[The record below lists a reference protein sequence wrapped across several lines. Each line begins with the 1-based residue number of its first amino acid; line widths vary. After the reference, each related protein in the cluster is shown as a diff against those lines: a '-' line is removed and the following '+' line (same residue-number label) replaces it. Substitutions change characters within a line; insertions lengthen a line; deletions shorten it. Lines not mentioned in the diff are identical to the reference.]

1 MTTNIFCSN
10 YLEIQE
16 NDKIDD
22 MNMNIFDTQGLIGES
37 GEQENYISYSF
48 YNNDFDYDI
57 DGISPDHYPLEN
69 DLKNSKANEGNLV
82 SNKEEIFPIEDQK
95 NSFLGKKTHL
105 NEENKIIFKKNRN
118 NLCNNIFK
126 TLNDKNDKSSSINDN
141 NNNNNLT
148 NETSSGNSNNNNNN
162 NKIAYSNIRCDSLLI
177 KFKSFLGK
185 SFITF
190 LNDKLKKSA
199 KRRIKL
205 FSFNYKK
212 FTLNVSYSENQKWF
226 NEKMKDLLVLGSEPN
241 QLKNEKA
248 LKSIYK
254 RKEEEF
260 NEIKYLL
267 ELSYKEIIQ
276 RFYRSNFFENFK
288 KQQKIIQLNENFK
301 KVMNNS
307 ILDQDG
313 FINFICSRRG
323 NKGKQEDDDIDSV

>member
-1 MTTNIFCSN
+1 MNTNIFYPN
-10 YLEIQE
+10 YLELQE
-16 NDKIDD
+16 NDKID

-69 DLKNSKANEGNLV
+69 DLKNSKASEGNLV
-82 SNKEEIFPIEDQK
+82 SNKDEIFPIEDQK

-148 NETSSGNSNNNNNN
+148 NETSSSNSNNNNNN

-276 RFYRSNFFENFK
+276 KFYRSNFFENFK

-323 NKGKQEDDDIDSV
+323 NKGKQEDADIDSV

>member
-1 MTTNIFCSN
+1 MIKNIFCSN
-10 YLEIQE
+10 YLELQE
-16 NDKIDD
+16 DDKIDD
-22 MNMNIFDTQGLIGES
+22 MNINIFDTQDLIGES
-37 GEQENYISYSF
+37 REKKNYISYNF
-48 YNNDFDYDI
+48 YSNDFDYDI
-57 DGISPDHYPLEN
+57 DSINQEYYPLEN
-69 DLKNSKANEGNLV
+69 DLKSSKTNEENLV
-82 SNKEEIFPIEDQK
+82 SNKEDIFPTEAQK
-95 NSFLGKKTHL
+95 NVFLGKKTLL
-105 NEENKIIFKKNRN
+105 NEENKVIFKKNRN
-118 NLCNNIFK
+118 NLYNNIFK

-148 NETSSGNSNNNNNN
+148 NETSSSNNNNNN
-162 NKIAYSNIRCDSLLI
+162 NKIAYSNMRCDSLLI

-185 SFITF
+185 SFISF
-190 LNDKLKKSA
+190 INDKLKKST

-248 LKSIYK
+248 LKSIYR

-267 ELSYKEIIQ
+267 ESSYIEIIK
-276 RFYRSNFFENFK
+276 RFYRSKFFENFK
-288 KQQKIIQLNENFK
+288 KQQKIIQLDDNFK
-301 KVMNNS
+301 KVMNSS

-313 FINFICSRRG
+313 FINFICSRKG
-323 NKGKQEDDDIDSV
+323 NKGKQEDADIDSV

>member
-1 MTTNIFCSN
+1 MNTNIFYPN
-10 YLEIQE
+10 YLELQE
-16 NDKIDD
+16 NDKID

-69 DLKNSKANEGNLV
+69 DLKNSKASEGNLV
-82 SNKEEIFPIEDQK
+82 SNKDEIFPIEDQK

-323 NKGKQEDDDIDSV
+323 NKGKQEDDVIYSL

>member
-1 MTTNIFCSN
+1 MNTNIFYPN
-10 YLEIQE
+10 YLELQE
-16 NDKIDD
+16 NDKIDV
-22 MNMNIFDTQGLIGES
+22 NVNIFDTQGLIGES

-260 NEIKYLL
+260 NEIKFLL

-323 NKGKQEDDDIDSV
+323 NKGKQEDDGIYSL

>member
-1 MTTNIFCSN
+1 MTSNIFCSN
-10 YLEIQE
+10 YLELQE
-16 NDKIDD
+16 DVKIDE
-22 MNMNIFDTQGLIGES
+22 MNMNIFDTQGLLGES
-37 GEQENYISYSF
+37 GEQQNYISYSF
-48 YNNDFDYDI
+48 YNNDCDYDL
-57 DGISPDHYPLEN
+57 DYISPEHFPLEN
-69 DLKNSKANEGNLV
+69 DLKISKANELNLD
-82 SNKEEIFPIEDQK
+82 SNKEEISPTETQK

-105 NEENKIIFKKNRN
+105 NDENKLTFKKNRN

-141 NNNNNLT
+141 NNNNNNNLT
-148 NETSSGNSNNNNNN
+148 NETSSSNSNNNN
-162 NKIAYSNIRCDSLLI
+162 NKIAYSNMRCDSLLI

-185 SFITF
+185 SFINF
-190 LNDKLKKSA
+190 INDKLKKSA

-248 LKSIYK
+248 LKSIYR

-267 ELSYKEIIQ
+267 ELNYKEIIQ
-276 RFYRSNFFENFK
+276 RFYRSNFFEIFK
-288 KQQKIIQLNENFK
+288 RQQKIIQLNENFK
-301 KVMNNS
+301 KIMNNS

-313 FINFICSRRG
+313 FINFICSRKG
-323 NKGKQEDDDIDSV
+323 NKAKEEEDDTYSM

>member
-1 MTTNIFCSN
+1 MSTNIFYPN
-10 YLEIQE
+10 YLELQE
-16 NDKIDD
+16 NDKID

-57 DGISPDHYPLEN
+57 DDISPDHYPLEN

-82 SNKEEIFPIEDQK
+82 SNKDEIFPIEDQK

-254 RKEEEF
+254 RKEEDF

-323 NKGKQEDDDIDSV
+323 NKGKQEDDGIYNL

>member
-1 MTTNIFCSN
+1 MTKNIFCSN
-10 YLEIQE
+10 YLELQE
-16 NDKIDD
+16 DDKIDD
-22 MNMNIFDTQGLIGES
+22 MNINIFDTQDLIGES
-37 GEQENYISYSF
+37 REQQNYISYNF

-57 DGISPDHYPLEN
+57 DSINQEYYPLEN
-69 DLKNSKANEGNLV
+69 DLKNSKTNEENLV
-82 SNKEEIFPIEDQK
+82 SNKEDIFPTEAQK
-95 NSFLGKKTHL
+95 NVLLGKKTLL
-105 NEENKIIFKKNRN
+105 NEENKVIFKKNRN
-118 NLCNNIFK
+118 NLYNNIFK

-148 NETSSGNSNNNNNN
+148 NETSSSNNNNNNN
-162 NKIAYSNIRCDSLLI
+162 NKIAYSNMRCDSLLI

-185 SFITF
+185 SFISF
-190 LNDKLKKSA
+190 INDKLKKST

-248 LKSIYK
+248 LKSIYR

-260 NEIKYLL
+260 SEIKYLL
-267 ELSYKEIIQ
+267 ESNYKEIIQ
-276 RFYRSNFFENFK
+276 RFYRSKFFENFK
-288 KQQKIIQLNENFK
+288 KQQKIIQLDDNFK

-313 FINFICSRRG
+313 FINFICSRKG

>member
-1 MTTNIFCSN
+1 MNTNIFYPN
-10 YLEIQE
+10 YLELQE
-16 NDKIDD
+16 NDKID

-69 DLKNSKANEGNLV
+69 DLKNSKANEGNLI

-95 NSFLGKKTHL
+95 DSFLGKKTHL

-148 NETSSGNSNNNNNN
+148 NETSSANSSNNN
-162 NKIAYSNIRCDSLLI
+162 NKISYSNIRCDSLLI

-323 NKGKQEDDDIDSV
+323 NKGKQECDDTNSM

>member
-1 MTTNIFCSN
+1 MNTTIYYPN
-10 YLEIQE
+10 YLELQE
-16 NDKIDD
+16 NDKID

-69 DLKNSKANEGNLV
+69 DLKNSKASEGNLV

-95 NSFLGKKTHL
+95 NFFLGKKTHL

-248 LKSIYK
+248 LKSIYR

-267 ELSYKEIIQ
+267 ESNYKEIIQ

-301 KVMNNS
+301 KVMNSS

-323 NKGKQEDDDIDSV
+323 NKGKQEDDVIYSL

>member
-1 MTTNIFCSN
+1 MIKNIFCSN
-10 YLEIQE
+10 YLELQE
-16 NDKIDD
+16 GDKIDD
-22 MNMNIFDTQGLIGES
+22 VMNIFDTQDLIGES
-37 GEQENYISYSF
+37 REKQNYISYNF
-48 YNNDFDYDI
+48 YSNDFDYDI
-57 DGISPDHYPLEN
+57 NSINQEYYPLEN
-69 DLKNSKANEGNLV
+69 DLKSSKTNEENLL
-82 SNKEEIFPIEDQK
+82 SNKDDIFPTEAQK
-95 NSFLGKKTHL
+95 NIFLGKKTLL
-105 NEENKIIFKKNRN
+105 NEENKVIFKKNRN
-118 NLCNNIFK
+118 NFYNNIFK

-148 NETSSGNSNNNNNN
+148 NETSSSNNNNNN
-162 NKIAYSNIRCDSLLI
+162 NKIAYSNMRCDSLLI

-185 SFITF
+185 SFINF
-190 LNDKLKKSA
+190 INDKLKKSA

-276 RFYRSNFFENFK
+276 RFYHSNFFEIFK
-288 KQQKIIQLNENFK
+288 RQQKIIQLDENFK
-301 KVMNNS
+301 KVMNKS

-313 FINFICSRRG
+313 FINFICSRKG
-323 NKGKQEDDDIDSV
+323 NKGKQEDDDTYSE

>member
-1 MTTNIFCSN
+1 MNTNIFYPN
-10 YLEIQE
+10 YLELQE
-16 NDKIDD
+16 NDKID

-69 DLKNSKANEGNLV
+69 DLKNSKASEGNLV

-323 NKGKQEDDDIDSV
+323 NKGKQEDDVIYSL

>member
-1 MTTNIFCSN
+1 MNTNIFYPN
-10 YLEIQE
+10 YLELQE
-16 NDKIDD
+16 NDKID

-69 DLKNSKANEGNLV
+69 DLKNSKASEGNLV
-82 SNKEEIFPIEDQK
+82 SNKDEIFPIEDQK

-148 NETSSGNSNNNNNN
+148 NETSSGNSSNNN

-260 NEIKYLL
+260 NEIKFLL

-323 NKGKQEDDDIDSV
+323 NKGKQEDDVIYSL

>member
-1 MTTNIFCSN
+1 MTKNIFCSN
-10 YLEIQE
+10 YLELQE
-16 NDKIDD
+16 DDKIDD
-22 MNMNIFDTQGLIGES
+22 MKMNIFDTQDLIEETR
-37 GEQENYISYSF
+37 EQQNYISYNF

-57 DGISPDHYPLEN
+57 DSINQEYYPLEN
-69 DLKNSKANEGNLV
+69 DLKNSKTNEENLV
-82 SNKEEIFPIEDQK
+82 SNKEDIFPTEAQK
-95 NSFLGKKTHL
+95 NVLLGKKTLL
-105 NEENKIIFKKNRN
+105 NEENKVIFKKNRN
-118 NLCNNIFK
+118 NLYNNIFK
-126 TLNDKNDKSSSINDN
+126 TLNEKNDKSSFINDN

-148 NETSSGNSNNNNNN
+148 NETSSINSNSNN
-162 NKIAYSNIRCDSLLI
+162 NKIAYSNMRCDSLLI

-185 SFITF
+185 SFISF
-190 LNDKLKKSA
+190 INDKLKKST

-248 LKSIYK
+248 LKSIYR

-260 NEIKYLL
+260 SEIKYLL
-267 ELSYKEIIQ
+267 ESNYKEIIQ
-276 RFYRSNFFENFK
+276 RFYRSKFFENFK
-288 KQQKIIQLNENFK
+288 KQQKIIQLDDNFK

-313 FINFICSRRG
+313 FINFICSRKG
-323 NKGKQEDDDIDSV
+323 NKGKQEDADIDSV

>member
-1 MTTNIFCSN
+1 MSTNIFYSN
-10 YLEIQE
+10 YLELQE
-16 NDKIDD
+16 NDKID

-37 GEQENYISYSF
+37 VEQENYISYSF

-69 DLKNSKANEGNLV
+69 DLKNSKANEGNLE

-126 TLNDKNDKSSSINDN
+126 TLNDKNDKSSSIYDN

-148 NETSSGNSNNNNNN
+148 NETSSGNSSNNN

-260 NEIKYLL
+260 NEIKFLL

-276 RFYRSNFFENFK
+276 KFYRSNFFENFK

-323 NKGKQEDDDIDSV
+323 NKGKQEDDVIYSL